1 MQTIK
6 NSTSLIQKS
15 DGFTKETSDY
25 ASSTSVSTELVCTK
39 RISTQ
44 ELVAP
49 RLLGL
54 RKATARLNYSE

>member
-44 ELVAP
+44 VAP

>member
-6 NSTSLIQKS
+6 NSTNLIQKS

-25 ASSTSVSTELVCTK
+25 ASSTSVSTEIVCTK
-39 RISTQ
+39 SISSQ

-54 RKATARLNYSE
+54 RKLEKQLHD